1 MAEVE
6 FNGIKFDDEIYGAYV
21 ESLPHMRTNALLRSG
36 AIVSSKR
43 LETMFKSSTGS
54 FSTRIPMMG
63 RIGGKPVNYDGKTD
77 IPYDGINSL
86 SQRIT
91 SFGRAKAWGANQFTI
106 DITNGVDPKTWMGRQ
121 VAEWWDDVN
130 MDLFTAVINGM
141 FGMTDTASEEFV
153 VKHTYDI
160 TGEDSL
166 DKEVTSETLNN
177 AVQKASGQ
185 WKGIYKTI
193 IMNSA
198 VATNLENLSLLKYK
212 QGTDP
217 NGLQSDLTLAT
228 WNGRTV
234 LIDDHNT
241 FDPETGKYTS
251 FLLGGGAFYFGEL
264 GAQHAVEVH
273 RKPLEQGGIDI
284 FINRRRG
291 YVIPHGISFIG
302 EPASFSPTDEELLVG
317 TNWEIVQNKETGE
330 KYPHQLIP
338 FARIIS
344 EG

>member
-1 MAEVE
+1 MAEIE
-6 FNGIKFDDEIYGAYV
+6 FNGIKFDDEIYGAYI

-36 AIVSSKR
+36 AIVANPR
-43 LETMFKSSTGS
+43 LAKMFKSSTGS
-54 FSTRIPMMG
+54 FSTVVPMMG

-77 IPYDGINSL
+77 IPYDGIGSL

-91 SFGRAKAWGANQFTI
+91 SFGRAKAWGSNQFTI
-106 DITNGVDPKTWMGRQ
+106 DITNGVAPNQWMGQQ
-121 VAEWWDDVN
+121 VADWWDDVN

-141 FGMTDTASEEFV
+141 FSMTDTASAEFV
-153 VKHTYDI
+153 EKHTYDI
-160 TGEDSL
+160 TGESSI

-185 WKGIYKTI
+185 WKGIYKTV
-193 IMNSA
+193 IMHST
-198 VATNLENLSLLKYK
+198 VATNLENQKLLTYMTN
-212 QGTDP
+212 TDP
-217 NGLQSDLTLAT
+217 NGLERDLTLAT

-234 LIDDHNT
+234 IIDDTNT
-241 FDPETGKYTS
+241 FDTQTGKYTS
-251 FLLGGGAFYFGEL
+251 YLLGSGAFNFGEL
-264 GAQHAVEVH
+264 GAQHAVETH

-291 YVIPHGISFIG
+291 YIIPHGISFVG
-302 EPASFSPTDEELLVG
+302 NPASLSPTDAELTVG

-338 FARIIS
+338 FARIVS

>member
-6 FNGIKFDDEIYGAYV
+6 FNGIKFDDEIYGSYI

-36 AIVSSKR
+36 AIVSSDRIKKA
-43 LETMFKSSTGS
+43 LNSYTGS
-54 FSTRIPMMG
+54 FATRIPMMG
-63 RIGGKPVNYDGKTD
+63 RIGGKPVNYDGKTT
-77 IPYDGINSL
+77 IPYDSIGSL

-91 SFGRAKAWGANQFTI
+91 SFGRAKAWGSNQFTI
-106 DITNGVDPKTWMGRQ
+106 DITNGVSPNTWMGKQ

-153 VKHTYDI
+153 VQHTYDI

-166 DKEVTSETLNN
+166 DKEVSATTLNN

-185 WKGIYKTI
+185 WKGIYNTI
-193 IMNSA
+193 IMHSA
-198 VATNLENLSLLKYK
+198 IATNLENQKLLKYV

-217 NGLQSDLTLAT
+217 NGLERDLTLAQ

-234 LIDDHNT
+234 LVDDHNT
-241 FDPETGKYTS
+241 FDTKTGKYTS
-251 FLLGGGAFYFGEL
+251 FLLGAGAFKYGEL
-264 GAQHAVEVH
+264 GAQHAVEVY
-273 RKPLEQGGIDI
+273 RKPLEEGGIDI
-284 FINRRRG
+284 FINRRRSF
-291 YVIPHGISFIG
+291 VIPHGLSFVG
-302 EPASFSPTDEELLVG
+302 NPATLSPTDEELAVG